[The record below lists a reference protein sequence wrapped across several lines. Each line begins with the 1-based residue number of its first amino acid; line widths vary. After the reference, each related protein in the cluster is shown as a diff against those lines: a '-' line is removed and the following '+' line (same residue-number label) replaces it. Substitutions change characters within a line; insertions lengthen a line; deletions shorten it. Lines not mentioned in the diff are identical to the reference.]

1 MYAGDKLKSKLG
13 GYLKAAVILFLVVV
27 MFYIGSMLLD
37 QVEHGDANTFT
48 VNDASEESTACKNA
62 EGAATLNGAGIK
74 VPVKCKK

>member
-27 MFYIGSMLLD
+27 MFYIGAMLLD
-37 QVEHGDANTFT
+37 RVEHGDANTFT
-48 VNDASEESTACKNA
+48 VNDASEESTACQDT

>member
-1 MYAGDKLKSKLG
+1 
-13 GYLKAAVILFLVVV
+13 

-37 QVEHGDANTFT
+37 RVEHGDANTFT